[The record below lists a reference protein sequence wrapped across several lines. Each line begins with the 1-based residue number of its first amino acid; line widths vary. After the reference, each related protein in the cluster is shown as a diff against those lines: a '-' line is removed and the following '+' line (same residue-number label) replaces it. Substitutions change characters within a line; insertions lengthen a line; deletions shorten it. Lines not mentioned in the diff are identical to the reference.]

1 LLLIFS
7 AFRYVTLVYNRPS
20 YFFQADRSLKV
31 WDAFQIGFGFD
42 VTVASY
48 ALLIPYLLLTL
59 AFIQPKP
66 YPRLYAFVRNWC
78 AAAVLISLLICAAD
92 VPYFN
97 FFNSR
102 LTSSAVSWKNNVQVV
117 KYLSTEFKY
126 YPFILLG
133 FLCIWGT
140 GKLMRLLWTRNW
152 SGGRDYGSGSRWLA
166 TTMATL
172 LLLIGL
178 WGGATPQVPN
188 MRKATFSND
197 GFVNQL
203 TLNPVHT
210 WFDSYWEFDF
220 KTLDLKASL
229 QQVRKSLRIEDTGD
243 FKSPIARPHKYAA
256 HNSERPNVVLVL
268 LESMS
273 WDRTGLSGNPANLT
287 PYLDSLAKSSV
298 LFNNF
303 YSNGIHTNAGIYS
316 TLYSMPIRMMEHPMN
331 NGHSEFT
338 EFSGLPVS
346 LRKMGYSTT
355 FFCTH
360 PKTFDNLDIFLEKN
374 GFDYVSDLA
383 DYPKGEVAN
392 SWGVADESLYGMAL
406 HRMDSLHAAPDDR
419 PFFTTLLSISTHPP
433 FTLPAFTA
441 FHSDNPDPIAKT
453 YQYADWSLRQFM
465 TAAAQKPWYDNTIFI
480 FLGDHGVNLQEQ
492 YKYDVPLSYNHI
504 PLIVH
509 YPARFPKARTV
520 EKMGNQTDIYPTIMG
535 LLGRDYVQN
544 TLGYDL
550 FRETRPYA
558 LFSQDHKLGV
568 IDERFL
574 YIARKS
580 GLESLVDYRAGTGED
595 LSRLYPDRME
605 KMRNFASAQLQV
617 SQHLIEQKL
626 TR

>member
-1 LLLIFS
+1 MKSTYRSLVPAHLRFLLTVHILLLLIFS

-210 WFDSYWEFDF
+210 WF
-220 KTLDLKASL
+220 
-229 QQVRKSLRIEDTGD
+229 
-243 FKSPIARPHKYAA
+243 
-256 HNSERPNVVLVL
+256 NS
-268 LESMS
+268 
-273 WDRTGLSGNPANLT
+273 SGNL
-287 PYLDSLAKSSV
+287 
-298 LFNNF
+298 
-303 YSNGIHTNAGIYS
+303 I
-316 TLYSMPIRMMEHPMN
+316 
-331 NGHSEFT
+331 
-338 EFSGLPVS
+338 
-346 LRKMGYSTT
+346 LRLWT
-355 FFCTH
+355 
-360 PKTFDNLDIFLEKN
+360 
-374 GFDYVSDLA
+374 
-383 DYPKGEVAN
+383 
-392 SWGVADESLYGMAL
+392 
-406 HRMDSLHAAPDDR
+406 
-419 PFFTTLLSISTHPP
+419 
-433 FTLPAFTA
+433 
-441 FHSDNPDPIAKT
+441 
-453 YQYADWSLRQFM
+453 
-465 TAAAQKPWYDNTIFI
+465 
-480 FLGDHGVNLQEQ
+480 
-492 YKYDVPLSYNHI
+492 
-504 PLIVH
+504 
-509 YPARFPKARTV
+509 
-520 EKMGNQTDIYPTIMG
+520 
-535 LLGRDYVQN
+535 
-544 TLGYDL
+544 
-550 FRETRPYA
+550 
-558 LFSQDHKLGV
+558 
-568 IDERFL
+568 
-574 YIARKS
+574 
-580 GLESLVDYRAGTGED
+580 
-595 LSRLYPDRME
+595 
-605 KMRNFASAQLQV
+605 
-617 SQHLIEQKL
+617 
-626 TR
+626 